1 MEFLKEL
8 FNEPLSYEAFV
19 KAVKEKGIKLT
30 DLSKGNYVDKDKFIK
45 ADEALK
51 NANETINTLNSE
63 VEKLKNSNASA
74 EDWKNKFE
82 DLQKTIKANEE
93 AEKKKQADLE
103 LTTAIEAVFGDKKFT
118 SEYVRTGIIAD
129 MKKEIEK
136 PENKGMGYDKIF
148 ETLTKDK
155 EGIFANPNP
164 PGNMG
169 GMGPV
174 DTDSIDDDKI
184 RSVMGLP
191 PKKD

>member
-8 FNEPLSYEAFV
+8 LNEPLSYEAFV
-19 KAVKEKGIKLT
+19 KAVKEKGIKLA
-30 DLSKGNYVDKDKFIK
+30 DLSKGGYVDKDKFIK
-45 ADEALK
+45 ADESLK
-51 NANETINTLNSE
+51 SANETISTLNSE

-118 SEYVRTGIIAD
+118 SEYVRAGIIAD

-148 ETLTKDK
+148 DTLTKDK

-174 DTDSIDDDKI
+174 DTGTIDDDKI

-191 PKKD
+191 LKKD